1 MRLRFLQPINTSL
14 GLKRKKAIDDNSTE
28 TLRKHQF
35 PDQARVPCTWT
46 YHQRQ
51 QGAGGS
57 QEQLPTPAQKTL
69 PIQHLLKVL
78 HLHHRKIAVTPK
90 EDRSSK

>member
-1 MRLRFLQPINTSL
+1 MCTYKRLRFLQHINTSL
-14 GLKRKKAIDDNSTE
+14 GLKRKKAIYDNSTA
-28 TLRKHQF
+28 TLRKTRFLTKHEH
-35 PDQARVPCTWT
+35 PV
-46 YHQRQ
+46 HGQ

-57 QEQLPTPAQKTL
+57 QEQLLTPAQKTF
-69 PIQHLLKVL
+69 PIQHLLKML